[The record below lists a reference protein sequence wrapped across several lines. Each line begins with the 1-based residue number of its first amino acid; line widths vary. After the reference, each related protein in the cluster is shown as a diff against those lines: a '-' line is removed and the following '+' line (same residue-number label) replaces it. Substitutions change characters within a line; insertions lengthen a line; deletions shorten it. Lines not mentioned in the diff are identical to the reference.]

1 MKHARLLV
9 LVVSLFVAL
18 PAAARQPMSVAD
30 TSPVLVELFASH
42 NCRACPK
49 AHRTLAEV
57 DSQRD
62 DVLILT
68 WSVDYWDYLGE
79 KDPMAMSE
87 SKDRQRAYVDRFRL
101 RGPYTPQTVY
111 NGVEQCP
118 GNKLPQVESALERTN
133 RVAPS
138 PAHLTRKGGKIELT
152 GNVKELTDIFVIDY
166 LDGDANP
173 TDMVHPV
180 THVTSI
186 GPWLGGRV
194 EIDPSVCKST
204 CALVVQEA
212 GFGRVLA
219 AMDMP
224 AR

>member
-1 MKHARLLV
+1 MKRSHLPFLMLL
-9 LVVSLFVAL
+9 AL
-18 PAAARQPMSVAD
+18 IAYPAAAQTPVPVEGPA
-30 TSPVLVELFASH
+30 PVLVELFASH

-49 AHRTLAEV
+49 AHRTMREV
-57 DSQRD
+57 DAKRE

-79 KDPMAMSE
+79 KDPMAMAE
-87 SKDRQRAYVDRFRL
+87 SKDRQRAYVDKFRL

-118 GNKLPQVESALERTN
+118 GSKPAQVESALERVGDST
-133 RVAPS
+133 PS
-138 PAHLTRKGGKIELT
+138 PARLVRKGKKIELT
-152 GNVKELTDIFVIDY
+152 GSVTDLTDIFVIDY

-173 TDMVHPV
+173 TNMVHPV
-180 THVTSI
+180 TNVTSI
-186 GPWLGGRV
+186 GPWIGGRV
-194 EIDPSVCKST
+194 EIDPSVCKAT

-219 AMDMP
+219 AMDI
-224 AR
+224 RN

>member
-1 MKHARLLV
+1 MKHALLSAFTLSV
-9 LVVSLFVAL
+9 LTAL
-18 PAAARQPMSVAD
+18 PVAAQANVSRPDA
-30 TSPVLVELFASH
+30 SPVLVELFASH

-49 AHRTLAEV
+49 AHRTMTEV
-57 DSQRD
+57 DATRD

-79 KDPMAMSE
+79 KDPMAMAE
-87 SKDRQRAYVDRFRL
+87 SKDRQRAYVDKFRL

-111 NGVEQCP
+111 NGLEQCP
-118 GNKLPQVESALERTN
+118 GSKPAQVESALER
-133 RVAPS
+133 VSSADPS
-138 PAHLTRKGGKIELT
+138 PANLARKGKKIELT
-152 GNVKELTDIFVIDY
+152 GSVTGLTDIFVIDY

-173 TDMVHPV
+173 TSMVHPV

-186 GPWLGGRV
+186 GPWIGGRV
-194 EIDPSVCKST
+194 EIDPSVCKAT

-219 AMDMP
+219 AMDIS
-224 AR
+224 R

>member
-1 MKHARLLV
+1 MKHAHLP
-9 LVVSLFVAL
+9 SLILFALAAFPATAQKPVAVEG
-18 PAAARQPMSVAD
+18 Q
-30 TSPVLVELFASH
+30 SPVLVELFASH

-49 AHRTLAEV
+49 AHRTMTEV
-57 DSQRD
+57 DAKRD

-79 KDPMAMSE
+79 KDPMAMAE
-87 SKDRQRAYVDRFRL
+87 SKDRQRAYVDKFRL

-111 NGVEQCP
+111 NGLEQCP
-118 GNKLPQVESALERTN
+118 GSKPAQVESALR
-133 RVAPS
+133 RVSTADPS
-138 PAHLTRKGGKIELT
+138 PARLARKGEKIELT
-152 GNVKELTDIFVIDY
+152 GSVTDLTDIFVIDY

-173 TDMVHPV
+173 TNMVHPV

-186 GPWLGGRV
+186 GPWIGGRV
-194 EIDPSVCKST
+194 EIDPSVCKTT

-219 AMDMP
+219 AMDISN
-224 AR
+224 

>member
-1 MKHARLLV
+1 MKHALLSAFTLSV
-9 LVVSLFVAL
+9 LTAL
-18 PAAARQPMSVAD
+18 PVAAQANVSRPDA
-30 TSPVLVELFASH
+30 SPVLVELFASH

-49 AHRTLAEV
+49 AHRTMTEV
-57 DSQRD
+57 DATRD

-79 KDPMAMSE
+79 KDPMAMAE
-87 SKDRQRAYVDRFRL
+87 SKDRQRAYVDKFRL

-111 NGVEQCP
+111 NGLEQCP
-118 GNKLPQVESALERTN
+118 GSKPAQVESALER
-133 RVAPS
+133 VSSADPS
-138 PAHLTRKGGKIELT
+138 PANLARKGKKIELT
-152 GNVKELTDIFVIDY
+152 GSVTGLIDIFVIDY

-173 TDMVHPV
+173 TSMVHPV

-186 GPWLGGRV
+186 GPWIGGRV
-194 EIDPSVCKST
+194 EIDPSVCKAT

-219 AMDMP
+219 AMDIS
-224 AR
+224 R